1 MLVPMLLIHNLLM
14 EWNVYSNMNI
24 LHNLLAI
31 FAHLLILCF
40 FLCVYL
46 DFVQLKKSKNQF
58 YVVYESFIVSR
69 VWEFYCDHVKTLPGK
84 FVEEN
89 LWTSKIC
96 TILRLSLI
104 KGGDFRELFVCVYLQ
119 YVLFYWCGTNNIL
132 PVNGWTRLYQ
142 IVGVSMLLLC

>member
-1 MLVPMLLIHNLLM
+1 MLLIHSLLM

-40 FLCVYL
+40 FFVCVFRL
-46 DFVQLKKSKNQF
+46 FCSIEEIKKP
-58 YVVYESFIVSR
+58 IPCH

-104 KGGDFRELFVCVYLQ
+104 KGGDFRELFVCVCVCVYLQ

>member
-31 FAHLLILCF
+31 FAHLLILCCF
-40 FLCVYL
+40 VCVYL
-46 DFVQLKKSKNQF
+46 DFVQLKKLSNYQIEEIKKPTLCH
-58 YVVYESFIVSR
+58 
-69 VWEFYCDHVKTLPGK
+69 VWEFYCDNVKTLPGK

-104 KGGDFRELFVCVYLQ
+104 KGGDFRELFVCVCVCLFTVCI
-119 YVLFYWCGTNNIL
+119 VLLMWNK
-132 PVNGWTRLYQ
+132 Q
-142 IVGVSMLLLC
+142 HIVCKWLN